1 MAPLSKS
8 LALAGTLFAAFG
20 SAAPVEKR
28 STEVVY
34 QTVTSVVW
42 TTVDVTTTIYGAAPT
57 ESAAASPTPDS
68 QYQVPGNSQP
78 EQSVNYQPSSFTTST
93 STAWG
98 AAWTPEPA
106 SSTTSTSTS
115 EWEPAWTPAPTSSSS
130 TSEWEPAW
138 TPSTTSQEPAWT
150 PSTTTVPAAATTSAS
165 SSSSSGS
172 SGSSGSSSGYSG
184 SCSSGSPC
192 TGDLTYYVAGLGSC
206 GITSNG
212 NTDLVVALPHGIMQD
227 SDCGKTVKITYN
239 GVTDYGTVWDKCMGC
254 DDVSIDLSEKLFKKF
269 GTESEGRLTG
279 AEWYIQ

>member
-57 ESAAASPTPDS
+57 ESAAASPTPES
-68 QYQVPGNSQP
+68 QYQLPGNSQP

-115 EWEPAWTPAPTSSSS
+115 EWEPAWTPAPTTSSS

-150 PSTTTVPAAATTSAS
+150 
-165 SSSSSGS
+165 
-172 SGSSGSSSGYSG
+172 
-184 SCSSGSPC
+184 SGSPC

-212 NTDLVVALPHGIMQD
+212 NTDMVVALPHGIMQD

-279 AEWYIQ
+279 AEWYIE